1 MNNAKNLSKV
11 GVTLCQDVDPAVRP
25 EMDKLFI
32 ERRKLI
38 NAGTVDKVSLR
49 TSTIFP
55 WISLRV
61 MYKDKKTA
69 TIVPERLLDA
79 VMDKYIE
86 LNTVKD
92 QVSATGSG

>member
-49 TSTIFP
+49 T
-55 WISLRV
+55 
-61 MYKDKKTA
+61 
-69 TIVPERLLDA
+69 
-79 VMDKYIE
+79 
-86 LNTVKD
+86 
-92 QVSATGSG
+92 